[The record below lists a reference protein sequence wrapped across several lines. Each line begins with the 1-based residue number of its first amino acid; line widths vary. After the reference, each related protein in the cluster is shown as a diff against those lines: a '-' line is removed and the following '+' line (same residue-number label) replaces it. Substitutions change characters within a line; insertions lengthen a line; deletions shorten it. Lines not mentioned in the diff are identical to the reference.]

1 MDNRNPDRKPDISTE
16 SMNIWKADDMEKK
29 EGDIEV
35 TFGDMVYRLMDFE
48 RFENNGKLMVAVKL
62 KGRTMLYYI
71 PKDIGEKDREG
82 IFGMFDIFKKL
93 GNIEF
98 VDIEDYI
105 RNLQQDKGV
114 WKMIDELIDK
124 DKDKGKDKGNGKE
137 NERK

>member
-16 SMNIWKADDMEKK
+16 SMNIWKSDNMDKK

-35 TFGDMVYRLMDFE
+35 AFGDMVYRLMDFE
-48 RFENNGKLMVAVKL
+48 KFEENGKLMVAIKM
-62 KGRTMLYYI
+62 KGKMLLYYI
-71 PKDIGEKDREG
+71 PKEVSEKERKV
-82 IFGMFDIFKKL
+82 IFEMFNMFKPF

-105 RNLQQDKGV
+105 RKLQEDKGI
-114 WKMIDELIDK
+114 WKMIDEIK
-124 DKDKGKDKGNGKE
+124 DKDKETEKK